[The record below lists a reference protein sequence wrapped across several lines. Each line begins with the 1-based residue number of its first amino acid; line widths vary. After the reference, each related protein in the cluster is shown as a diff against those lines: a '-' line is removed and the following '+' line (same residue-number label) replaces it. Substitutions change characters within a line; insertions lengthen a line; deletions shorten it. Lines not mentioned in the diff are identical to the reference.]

1 MLQTF
6 EDLYDEYGGSGK
18 DMVYKTYV
26 MFNETFAEITW
37 IVLTHHLAPIS
48 GVGGG
53 IKKLL
58 LTNTY

>member
-26 MFNETFAEITW
+26 MFNETFAEITR
-37 IVLTHHLAPIS
+37 IVLTHNLAPTCIS
-48 GVGGG
+48 GG
-53 IKKLL
+53 KSR
-58 LTNTY
+58 NNC